1 MTKSSKKP
9 AAPAAAKPAA
19 GKGPAKSA
27 ASEAP
32 TKAAVSAPALKVGKA
47 ELTDLIVTS
56 AGLSKKD
63 ASAALSATLEVIAEA
78 LKSGQTVGLPGVGTF
93 SVKATTARTG
103 VRPGTSEKIQIAAG
117 KKVSFKVATD
127 LKKSL

>member
-9 AAPAAAKPAA
+9 AAKTASKPAAAKPAA
-19 GKGPAKSA
+19 KA
-27 ASEAP
+27 
-32 TKAAVSAPALKVGKA
+32 KAAPAESGALEKIGKT
-47 ELTDLIVTS
+47 ELTDLIVTQ

-63 ASAALSATLEVIAEA
+63 AGAVLTATLEVIVDA
-78 LKSGQTVGLPGVGTF
+78 LRSGKSVGLPGVGTL
-93 SVKATTARTG
+93 SVKSTAARTG
-103 VRPGTSEKIQIAAG
+103 VRPGTSERIEIPAG